1 MDIKDSLANNKK
13 HTLSLKKIALSI
25 SVFAIF
31 IALTFINFDGNRL
44 DLHDFV
50 VAEVQSGKLKLSVSG
65 FGKLRSKQSRFITAT
80 HRSQVEEIYHLPGSR
95 VQSDTIIMLLSNP
108 ELVQL
113 LNRSRLALARQ
124 KASFEAL
131 KLSQHNALLAQQG
144 QLTLL
149 KSELANAQNREEA
162 EGKLIE
168 TGIVSA
174 LDHKRSQLEVSQLDA
189 RVKLAQQQL
198 IQTKALHAQR
208 LQIEHELT
216 REVELS
222 YAAAKADVEK
232 LHVRAGIKGMLQE
245 VNVEQGQSVQVGAP
259 LALVGSELSLLAD
272 LQVPEKQASRVQE
285 GQIGIINT
293 FSGEVEARVNR
304 IDPVVRDGRIAIEL
318 ELTGTLPDNA
328 RPALSI
334 EGRVITD
341 TKQAALSLQRPSYI
355 AERSVA
361 SLFVL
366 NLKTN
371 QLVKTP
377 IEFGTLAG
385 NAIEIRSG
393 VKAGEQVVIS
403 DMSDFKH
410 LAQITITQ

>member
-1 MDIKDSLANNKK
+1 MNIKDSLAKNKK
-13 HTLSLKKIALSI
+13 TQFSLKKIVLGIGGCA
-25 SVFAIF
+25 VFMAIV
-31 IALTFINFDGNRL
+31 LGSFDDDRL
-44 DLHDFV
+44 DIQNLV
-50 VAEVQSGKLKLSVSG
+50 IAEVQSGQLKLAVSG
-65 FGKLRSKQSRFITAT
+65 FGKLRSKQSRFITAS
-80 HRSQVEEIYHLPGSR
+80 HRSQVEQIYHLPGSR

-131 KLSQHNALLAQQG
+131 KLSQHNALLTQQG
-144 QLTLL
+144 MLTLL
-149 KSELANAQNREEA
+149 KSELANAQNRAEA

-174 LDHKRSQLEVSQLDA
+174 LDHKRSQLEVSQLNE
-189 RVKLAQQQL
+189 RVKLAELQL
-198 IQTKALHAQR
+198 TQTKALHAQR
-208 LQIEHELT
+208 LQIEQELM

-222 YAAAKADVEK
+222 YRAAKDDVDN
-232 LHVRAGIKGMLQE
+232 LQVRAGIKGMLQE
-245 VNVEQGQSVQVGAP
+245 VNVEQGQSVQIGAP
-259 LALVGSELSLLAD
+259 LALVGSESSLLAD

-285 GQIGIINT
+285 GQTGIINT
-293 FSGEVEARVNR
+293 FNGEVEARVNR

-334 EGRVITD
+334 EGRVITE
-341 TKQAALSLQRPSYI
+341 TKQAALSLQKPSYI
-355 AERSVA
+355 AERSIA

>member
-1 MDIKDSLANNKK
+1 MDIKDSLSKNKK
-13 HTLSLKKIALSI
+13 HTPHLKIAFFGI
-25 SVFAIF
+25 TGC
-31 IALTFINFDGNRL
+31 IALIALAFSDFDKKDL
-44 DLHDFV
+44 DLHSLV
-50 VAEVQSGKLKLSVSG
+50 LAEVQRGKLNLAVSG
-65 FGKLRSKQSRFITAT
+65 YGTLRSKQSRFITAS
-80 HRSQVEEIYHLPGSR
+80 HRTQVEEIFYLPGSR
-95 VQSDTIIMLLSNP
+95 VQSDTIIMRLSNP
-108 ELVQL
+108 ELVQA

-124 KASFEAL
+124 KATFEAL

-162 EGKLIE
+162 EAKLIA
-168 TGIVSA
+168 TGIVSI
-174 LDHKRSQLEVSQLDA
+174 LDHKRSQLEVDQLTQ
-189 RVKLAQQQL
+189 RVKLAELQL
-198 IQTKALHAQR
+198 TQTEALHAQR
-208 LQIEHELT
+208 LQIEQELM

-222 YAAAKADVEK
+222 FTAAQQDVNK
-232 LHVRAGIKGMLQE
+232 LQVRAGINGMLQE

-259 LALVGSELSLLAD
+259 LALVGSESALLAD
-272 LQVPEKQASRVQE
+272 LQVPQKQASRVKE

-293 FSGEVEARVNR
+293 FSAEVEARVKR

-318 ELTGTLPDNA
+318 ELTGALPDNA
-328 RPALSI
+328 RPSLSI
-334 EGRVITD
+334 EGRIITD
-341 TKQAALSLQRPSYI
+341 IKSNALSLQKPSYI
-355 AERSVA
+355 SEQSNA

-366 NLKTN
+366 NLNTN

-385 NAIEIRSG
+385 SAIEIRSG
-393 VKAGEQVVIS
+393 VQAGEQVVIS